1 MQRQAIKTKPLTRD
15 EAMCLLRAH
24 EAEIRAQ
31 GVTRLAVFG
40 STARDEARADSDLD
54 LLVDIDWRRK
64 FSLFDWAG
72 LELRLRDLLGRE
84 VEVTLRRNLKPF
96 VKGGILAEAVEVFPQ
111 FGRRSDEDGGNDM
124 PAHKAR
130 QSLQD
135 ILDAIAEIE
144 TFVAGKSYDDYLG
157 SALLRRGVERD
168 IEIISEASRRIPA
181 DLIAQHPQIGE
192 IGNILRHAY
201 RAVDSSIIWSLV
213 NVELA
218 RHRQAVKGIVTEID
232 NRSQAP
238 HSRSVRGDYA
248 VNR

>member
-1 MQRQAIKTKPLTRD
+1 MQRQAVKTKPLTRD
-15 EAMCLLRAH
+15 EAMRLLRAH

-54 LLVDIDWRRK
+54 LLVDIDWRQK

-96 VKGGILAEAVEVFPQ
+96 VKGSILAEAVEVFPQ

-130 QSLQD
+130 QPLQD
-135 ILDAIAEIE
+135 ILDAIEEIE
-144 TFVAGKSYDDYLG
+144 TFVAGKSYDDYLA

-168 IEIISEASRRIPA
+168 IEIISEASRRIPT
-181 DLIAQHPQIGE
+181 DLIAQHPQIPWQQIAA
-192 IGNILRHAY
+192 IGKILRHAY
-201 RAVDSSIIWSLV
+201 CAVDSSIIWTV
-213 NVELA
+213 VTVELSPL
-218 RHRQAVKGIVTEID
+218 QEAVEGMIAESELEVLRIG
-232 NRSQAP
+232 SA
-238 HSRSVRGDYA
+238 A
-248 VNR
+248 

>member
-1 MQRQAIKTKPLTRD
+1 MQRQAVKTKPLTRG
-15 EAMCLLRAH
+15 EAMRLLRAH

-40 STARDEARADSDLD
+40 STARNEARPDSDLD

-72 LELRLRDLLGRE
+72 LELRLRDLLGRK
-84 VEVTLRRNLKPF
+84 VEVTLRRSLKPF
-96 VKGGILAEAVEVFPQ
+96 AKPSILAEAIEVFPHL
-111 FGRRSDEDGGNDM
+111 GRQSDEDGENGM

-130 QSLQD
+130 QPLQD

-144 TFVAGKSYDDYLG
+144 TFVAGKSYDDYLA

-181 DLIAQHPQIGE
+181 DLIAQHPQIPWHQIAA

-201 RAVDSSIIWSLV
+201 RAVDSSIIWTV
-213 NVELA
+213 VTVELTPL
-218 RHRQAVKGIVTEID
+218 RLAVDRMIAEVES
-232 NRSQAP
+232 NPRAE
-238 HSRSVRGDYA
+238 
-248 VNR
+248 